1 MPWLCGQ
8 AWTHWSRDD
17 VRVGILE
24 PMVLA
29 ASALEALLCILLP
42 GLTDS
47 ALLKRGLQFSVTT
60 AASLCQELM
69 STERSKWLAQFTLH
83 DPILR
88 LLLRH
93 SKPLRDEQ
101 SRPTS
106 RNFMAYD
113 RTGVSLQVLLCISL
127 QPPTPSV
134 RPKRP

>member
-8 AWTHWSRDD
+8 A
-17 VRVGILE
+17 
-24 PMVLA
+24 
-29 ASALEALLCILLP
+29 
-42 GLTDS
+42 
-47 ALLKRGLQFSVTT
+47 
-60 AASLCQELM
+60 
-69 STERSKWLAQFTLH
+69 LH

-134 RPKRP
+134 RPKRPDAEQRTSMGPPYLSKY